1 MKADVSR
8 SGETRMRDRMQKRGG
23 GANADGMK
31 ESFMVDYALMR
42 GFCTDIL
49 FA

>member
-8 SGETRMRDRMQKRGG
+8 SGETRMRDRTQKR

-31 ESFMVDYALMR
+31 ESFMVDYARLVYR
-42 GFCTDIL
+42 YNNI